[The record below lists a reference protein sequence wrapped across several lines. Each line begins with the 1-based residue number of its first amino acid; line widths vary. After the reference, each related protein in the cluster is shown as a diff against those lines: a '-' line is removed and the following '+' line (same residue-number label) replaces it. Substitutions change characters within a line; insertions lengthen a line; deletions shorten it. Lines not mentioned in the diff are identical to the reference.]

1 MRRAMWGGWIV
12 FFIIIIILILLFV
25 ALRWRWLL
33 WRF

>member
-12 FFIIIIILILLFV
+12 FFIIVILILLFV
-25 ALRWRWLL
+25 ALRYRWLV